1 MQVIKKTKKE
11 EYTAGLFVDKNKS
24 IIGPII
30 LRRILKYGTSWVAE
44 VVKNKKISNYLR
56 NVSRKI

>member
-1 MQVIKKTKKE
+1 MQVIKNKG

-30 LRRILKYGTSWVAE
+30 LRRILKYGTSWVTE
-44 VVKNKKISNYLR
+44 VVKNKKFQI
-56 NVSRKI
+56 I